1 VDPTGKKI
9 YIRKNNEVFEYHDGT
24 LFESPDEEYKKTAKG
39 FFKQAMV
46 ALNSINKTE
55 IGQQVLFGL
64 INSDNAFFIEEGES
78 SFERENIH
86 RAFAEEI
93 KVVQPD
99 LYKAFGP
106 SHFEGGSGGIIYW
119 NPIGSWLPSA
129 QGGLV
134 NSTSDLF
141 HEMVHA
147 NDANFGL
154 LNNQLIK
161 GVKVS
166 EWRAVYYE
174 NILRQQMGF
183 PYRTHYKKEY
193 DEESQ
198 TIVGLEP
205 YMLDSAGNPFLPN
218 YL

>member
-1 VDPTGKKI
+1 
-9 YIRKNNEVFEYHDGT
+9 
-24 LFESPDEEYKKTAKG
+24 
-39 FFKQAMV
+39 MV

-64 INSDNAFFIEEGES
+64 INSENAFFIEEGTS
-78 SFERENIH
+78 GFEKENIH
-86 RAFAEEI
+86 KAFAEEI
-93 KVVQPD
+93 KVDQPD
-99 LYKAFGP
+99 LYNAFDP

-119 NPIGSWLPSA
+119 NPIGSLLPSA
-129 QGGLV
+129 PGGLV

-147 NDANFGL
+147 NDANLGL
-154 LNNQLIK
+154 LNDQVIR

-166 EWRAVYYE
+166 DWRAVFYE

-193 DEESQ
+193 DVQSQ
-198 TIVGLEP
+198 TVIGLDP

-218 YL
+218 FL